1 MDELKFHFRQLV
13 PVIFTLSDGEKHVA
27 AASVNVVDSS
37 TEKLNTASA
46 RGLAMRHDVGFGVY
60 ETEGCWRK
68 ARGLSQWSGTCSD
81 LKGAVASEKRF
92 IETTTF
98 LFGKG
103 AEWPHKKLHG

>member
-13 PVIFTLSDGEKHVA
+13 PVIFTLLDGEKHVA

-60 ETEGCWRK
+60 ETEGCW
-68 ARGLSQWSGTCSD
+68 
-81 LKGAVASEKRF
+81 
-92 IETTTF
+92 
-98 LFGKG
+98 
-103 AEWPHKKLHG
+103 